1 MDPSEDTAAETAAG
15 TAEAGRNGADDGLFG
30 PDSVTWRV
38 HAEPTMLLAGVRA
51 LLLQALHP
59 LAMAGVAQHSAFRED
74 PWGRLRRTAEYLGAV
89 SYGTTEQAERAIA
102 RVRTVHRAVR
112 GTDPYSGAAYRA
124 DDPELLLWVHC
135 CEVDSFLGVTTRSGL
150 RLTPADADRYLTE
163 QRVLPHRLGVPDDHG
178 VPGTAAELAAY
189 FARTRPQLRAVPEA
203 REAARFALLPP
214 LPGWVAVLT
223 PARPTWVGLACTA
236 MGLLPPWAR
245 RMYGLPV
252 PPGAELAATITARAW
267 RTGLELLPG
276 VLTEGPYLR
285 AARARVAAA

>member
-1 MDPSEDTAAETAAG
+1 MDPSEDTAG
-15 TAEAGRNGADDGLFG
+15 TAGGTTGAGGDTDGGLFG

-112 GTDPYSGAAYRA
+112 GTDPYSGAPYRA
-124 DDPELLLWVHC
+124 DDPDLLLWVHC
-135 CEVDSFLGVTTRSGL
+135 CEVDSFLGVTRRAGL
-150 RLTPADADRYLTE
+150 RLTPAEADRYLTE
-163 QRVLPHRLGVPDDHG
+163 QQVLPHRLGVPQAYH
-178 VPGTAAELAAY
+178 VPTGTDELAAY
-189 FARTRPQLRAVPEA
+189 FDRVRPQLRAVPEA
-203 REAARFALLPP
+203 REAAWFALLPP

-223 PARPTWVGLACTA
+223 PARPTWVGMAVTA
-236 MGLLPPWAR
+236 MSLLPPWAR

-252 PPGAELAATITARAW
+252 LPGAELGATLSARAW
-267 RTGLELLPG
+267 RTGLDLLPG
-276 VLTEGPYLR
+276 ALKEGPYLK
-285 AARARVAAA
+285 AAKARIAAA

>member
-1 MDPSEDTAAETAAG
+1 MDPIDAAPADGDT
-15 TAEAGRNGADDGLFG
+15 GLFG

-89 SYGTTEQAERAIA
+89 SYGTTEQADRAIT

-112 GTDPYSGAAYRA
+112 GTDPYSGAPYRA

-135 CEVDSFLGVTTRSGL
+135 CEVDSFLGVTRRAGL
-150 RLTPADADRYLTE
+150 RLTPAEADRYLTE
-163 QRVLPHRLGVPDDHG
+163 QQLLPHRLGVPRGHP
-178 VPGTAAELAAY
+178 VPGGTEELAAY
-189 FARTRPQLRAVPEA
+189 FARIRPRLRAVPEA

-252 PPGAELAATITARAW
+252 PPGAELAATVTARAW
-267 RTGLELLPG
+267 RSGLGLLPG
-276 VLTEGPYLR
+276 MLTEGPYLR
-285 AARARVAAA
+285 AAKARLSVAENRAAENILS